1 VFTRLW
7 NPFATQ
13 PTQASLLPTRVLFD
27 NESSERS
34 TILEVFAHD
43 SAGLL
48 YAIARTL
55 FDAGISVQAAK
66 IGTYSDQVVDAFH
79 ITDSEGRKITDPQ
92 RLESLRRDLEKV
104 AAPPSPG

>member
-1 VFTRLW
+1 MHQSAQA
-7 NPFATQ
+7 AT
-13 PTQASLLPTRVLFD
+13 LPTRVLFD
-27 NESSERS
+27 NESSEHS

-48 YAIARTL
+48 YRIARAL

-79 ITDSEGRKITDPQ
+79 ITDGEGKKVDNPQ
-92 RLESLRRDLEKV
+92 HLEMLCQAIEKV
-104 AAPPSPG
+104 VHECVTDSESVI